1 MTRVRLF
8 AVLRE
13 LAGASEVETS
23 ASDVGGLLREMA
35 DRIGPDFDRVARAG
49 SVVVGDEVASMDTTL
64 QPDQDVALLPPV
76 SGGSGM
82 ASPHTGFQPFDQ
94 GGDPR

>member
-13 LAGASEVETS
+13 FAGASEVETS
-23 ASDVGGLLREMA
+23 ASDVGGLLREMG
-35 DRIGPDFDRVARAG
+35 DRFGPEFDRVARAG
-49 SVVVGDEVASMDTTL
+49 SVVVGDEVASMDTPL
-64 QPDQDVALLPPV
+64 GPDQDVAVLPPV
-76 SGGSGM
+76 SGGWRM
-82 ASPHTGFQPFDQ
+82 ASPHTAFEPFDQ